1 MLQPGAT
8 PGDEG
13 GVPGEVTEVAIV
25 LLQLKVGRN
34 SNGPV
39 GKWVEFH
46 HYRAANPPG
55 RGSPRR
61 EVTPS
66 FMTTVAAD

>member
-8 PGDEG
+8 PGDDG

-25 LLQLKVGRN
+25 LLQLEVGRN

-46 HYRAANPPG
+46 HSCTAFLQGAQG
-55 RGSPRR
+55 RPAHRSALGRVS
-61 EVTPS
+61 
-66 FMTTVAAD
+66 A